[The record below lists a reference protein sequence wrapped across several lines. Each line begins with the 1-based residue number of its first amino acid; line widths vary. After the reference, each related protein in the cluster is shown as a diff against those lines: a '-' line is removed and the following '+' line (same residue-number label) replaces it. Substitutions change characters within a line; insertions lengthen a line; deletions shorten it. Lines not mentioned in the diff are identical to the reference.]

1 MIRGGCKKGIFVTS
15 STFSGDARKGA
26 NELREQK
33 LKLIDGVDLAKL
45 MIEFSIG
52 VQVKERIIVSKIDQ
66 DFFIADD

>member
-1 MIRGGCKKGIFVTS
+1 
-15 STFSGDARKGA
+15 
-26 NELREQK
+26 
-33 LKLIDGVDLAKL
+33 